1 MKITIATELLTD
13 MLQDVYSAET
23 QLLKAL
29 PKMVQKATA
38 QPLRKAFENHLEETK
53 DQVRRL
59 EEVFEILGAD
69 PEGEHCE
76 VMEGLVEEAE
86 QLIKAISDKDLLDAA
101 LIGAA
106 QKVEHYEIAS
116 YGTILTFA
124 KLLNDDKI
132 AGILGKTID
141 EEKKA
146 DMKLTELAEHIVN
159 QKAIK
164 VG

>member
-1 MKITIATELLTD
+1 MKITNATELLTD

-59 EEVFEILGAD
+59 EQVFEILGAD

-132 AGILGKTID
+132 AEILGKTID

-164 VG
+164 VE